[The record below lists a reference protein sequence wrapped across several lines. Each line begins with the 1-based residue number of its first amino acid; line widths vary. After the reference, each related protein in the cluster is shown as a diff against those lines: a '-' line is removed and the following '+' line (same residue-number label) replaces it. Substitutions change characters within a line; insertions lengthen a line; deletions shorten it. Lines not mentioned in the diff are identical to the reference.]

1 MKQILKKSVIGAALL
16 LATLFLSVRSFAADD
31 TPTFVEVYWRSKKQ
45 VVIPNS
51 TSVIPLKPEHVNAE
65 ISNGVVTF
73 YGIARGAETV
83 VLVFVGD
90 KPISIRVNVIDPPS
104 ERLAPRLRN
113 REELADVTLSSSMQT
128 SANAVGLRQFGFT
141 NGVTW
146 QQDLDKGHHFEFSTE
161 STAGSLAT
169 ANSFNFNH
177 GNVSYFAPKY
187 EIQVL
192 DFPVNLYGN
201 EGAVVPGSLLTSDYT
216 SLRGAE
222 FIYHRRRMIHC
233 LNLPIP
239 KMSKS
244 LVERKINTASG
255 GANTSD
261 CGPSTQDV
269 TTYKFYAGTT
279 QPYYFLNLG
288 GTSDIVGFSF
298 NHRLRERFVLYGNAA
313 YMNIPL
319 RLYTANPPRRSSG
332 VQTLG
337 LAYNFRQNW
346 HFAADGGVS
355 TQGGMGRGEVRYS
368 SRRLDIGA
376 AAATSAAQF
385 PYNQLL
391 NTTSGTQGIRANA
404 LFRSTDR
411 LTETFTYNRSSTKAT
426 TGFVVPGSYQYA
438 APGID
443 IMFNHSNNMNIQ
455 YAWSE
460 STTAGTQGSTTSNQ
474 YLASWNSL
482 LPRNIT
488 NAVQFSVGSVQ
499 DPLQLHTGDSWN
511 LRESVRMPISHGTL
525 SVSFGHNET
534 DPSIIQRIS
543 GRLGLLPLALQQ
555 AFLNDPI
562 GFMNSGSLPSD
573 VRAILE
579 ASNPTGTYVD
589 VNGQF
594 QLTRK
599 LVLSPNFAFSSTSDG
614 DKTSWSPTFGYG
626 LHYSA
631 TRSLQINSNLST
643 IWYSD
648 STLTTRRTS
657 VFSVGV
663 VKQLFVAPAAILPS
677 GQSHAISGRVFRDN
691 NINGTYNSGEPG
703 LAGVR
708 VQIDGKE
715 IVTTDSQG
723 RYRFTHV
730 SADVHQISLAMSD
743 LKAPIRMTT
752 PHQQEADTIRTGTAE
767 INFGVVNFAKVMGL
781 VFNDAKFTGQSG
793 LTSKGMQK
801 VRMTLKSASGER
813 TIVSE
818 GSGEYESTDVV
829 PGDYELV
836 VDQASLP
843 ANYWMPENSI
853 PVHVNPVSTSVI
865 DVPIRALRSIGGR
878 VLLRVP
884 KVESQ
889 GFQNSPQS
897 GSGDFETVALAGVM
911 IIAGDIRARSAAD
924 GSFLLRNLP
933 AGDLTVT
940 IEPVKPLPANL
951 KLPAGRVHLPDDPTE
966 VHDATIVISNP
977 ELMPYLV
984 GKTVE
989 QIRRIQPDKKSKC
1002 PTVAT
1007 K

>member
-1 MKQILKKSVIGAALL
+1 VIGAALL
-16 LATLFLSVRSFAADD
+16 LATLFVSARAFAADE
-31 TPTFVEVYWRSKKQ
+31 TPTLVEVYWQSKKQ

-73 YGIARGAETV
+73 YGVARGAETV
-83 VLVFVGD
+83 VLVFIGD
-90 KPISIRVNVIDPPS
+90 KPVSIRVNVIDPPA
-104 ERLAPRLRN
+104 ERLAPRLKN

-128 SANAVGLRQFGFT
+128 SSNAVGRQQFGFT
-141 NGVTW
+141 NGVAW

-161 STAGSLAT
+161 STAGSLAS
-169 ANSFNFNH
+169 ANSFNLNH
-177 GNVSYFAPKY
+177 GNIGYFAPKY
-187 EIQVL
+187 EIQAL
-192 DFPVNLYGN
+192 DFSLNLYGN
-201 EGAVVPGSLLTSDYT
+201 DRASMPGSLLTGDYT
-216 SLRGAE
+216 ALRGAE
-222 FIYHRRRMIHC
+222 FTYHRSRTIHC

-239 KMSKS
+239 QISNS
-244 LVERKINTASG
+244 LVERRINS
-255 GANTSD
+255 TSDAKD

-279 QPYYFLNLG
+279 QPYYFLSLS

-313 YMNIPL
+313 YMNVPL
-319 RLYTANPPRRSSG
+319 RLFTTNPPRHSSG
-332 VQTLG
+332 VQTVG

-355 TQGGMGRGEVRYS
+355 TQGSMGRGEVRYT

-385 PYNQLL
+385 PFNQFL
-391 NTTSGTQGIRANA
+391 NTTSGTEGIRANA
-404 LFRSTDR
+404 LFRSSDR
-411 LTETFTYNRSSTKAT
+411 LTETFSYNRSTSKAI
-426 TGFVVPGSYQYA
+426 TGFVVPGTYQYA

-443 IMFNHSNNMNIQ
+443 FMINRSNDVNVQ

-460 STTAGTQGSTTSNQ
+460 STSAGTPGSTTSNQ
-474 YLASWNSL
+474 YNASWNSV
-482 LPRNIT
+482 LPRQIS
-488 NAVQFSVGSVQ
+488 NAVQLSIGSVQ
-499 DPLQLHTGDSWN
+499 DPLQLHTGDTWS
-511 LRESVRMPISHGTL
+511 LRDSVRMPISHGTL
-525 SVSFGHNET
+525 SMSVGHNEA
-534 DPSIIQRIS
+534 DPSMIQRIS
-543 GRLGLLPLALQQ
+543 GRLGLLPLTLQQ
-555 AFLNDPI
+555 AFLSDPV
-562 GFMNSGSLPSD
+562 GFLNSGNLPPD
-573 VRAILE
+573 VRAVLE
-579 ASNPTGTYVD
+579 ASNPTGTFFSVD
-589 VNGQF
+589 GQF
-594 QLTRK
+594 HVTPRLM
-599 LVLSPNFAFSSTSDG
+599 VGPNFSFSSTSDG
-614 DKTSWSPTFGYG
+614 NRNSWSPTFGYG
-626 LHYSA
+626 LHWAA
-631 TRSLQINSNLST
+631 TRSLQLNSNLST
-643 IWYSD
+643 IWYAD
-648 STLTTRRTS
+648 SNAITRRNS
-657 VFSVGV
+657 VFSVSV
-663 VKQLFVAPAAILPS
+663 MKQLFVAPAAILPS
-677 GQSHAISGRVFRDN
+677 GQSRAIVGRVFRDN

-715 IVTTDSQG
+715 IVTTDSEG

-730 SADVHQISLAMSD
+730 SPDVHQIVLAMSD

-752 PHQQEADTIRTGTAE
+752 PHQQEADTIRTGKAE

-793 LTSKGMQK
+793 ITSKGLQK
-801 VRMTLKSASGER
+801 VRMTLKNASGEK

-818 GSGEYESTDVV
+818 GSGEYESTDVT

-843 ANYWMPENSI
+843 ANYWIPENSI

-878 VLLRVP
+878 ILLRVP
-884 KVESQ
+884 KVESKE
-889 GFQNSPQS
+889 FQNSPQS
-897 GSGDFETVALAGVM
+897 GAGNYETVALAGVT
-911 IIAGDIRARSAAD
+911 IVAGDIRTQSAAD

-940 IEPVKPLPANL
+940 IVPVKPLPAEL

-977 ELMPYLV
+977 ALMPYLV
-984 GKTVE
+984 GKTAE
-989 QIRRIQPDKKSKC
+989 QIRNLQPEKNSKN
-1002 PTVAT
+1002 PTVA
-1007 K
+1007 KK

>member
-1 MKQILKKSVIGAALL
+1 LKKIWQKSVIGAALL
-16 LATLFLSVRSFAADD
+16 MATLFMSVGAFAADD
-31 TPTFVEVYWRSKKQ
+31 TPTLVEVYWRSKKSIL
-45 VVIPNS
+45 IPNS
-51 TSVIPLKPEHVNAE
+51 TSVIALKPEHVNAE
-65 ISNGVVTF
+65 IANGVVTF
-73 YGIARGAETV
+73 YGVARGAETV
-83 VLVFVGD
+83 VLVFIGD
-90 KPISIRVNVIDPPS
+90 KPVSIRVNVIDPPS
-104 ERLAPRLRN
+104 ERLAPRLKN
-113 REELADVTLSSSMQT
+113 REELADVTLSSTMQT
-128 SANAVGLRQFGFT
+128 SSNALGLRQFGFT
-141 NGVTW
+141 SGVTW

-161 STAGSLAT
+161 STAGSLAS
-169 ANSFNFNH
+169 ASSFNLNH
-177 GNVSYFAPKY
+177 GNIGYFAPTY

-222 FIYHRRRMIHC
+222 FTFHRRRQIHC

-239 KMSKS
+239 RMSKS
-244 LVERKINTASG
+244 LVERKINAASV
-255 GANTSD
+255 ASD

-279 QPYYFLNLG
+279 QPYYFLNLS
-288 GTSDIVGFSF
+288 GTSDVVGFSF
-298 NHRLRERFVLYGNAA
+298 NHRLRERFVLYGNAS
-313 YMNIPL
+313 YMNVPL
-319 RLYTANPPRRSSG
+319 RLYTTNPPRHSSG
-332 VQTLG
+332 VQTVG

-355 TQGGMGRGEVRYS
+355 TQGGMGRGEVRYT
-368 SRRLDIGA
+368 SRRLDLGA

-391 NTTSGTQGIRANA
+391 NTTSGTQGLRANA
-404 LFRSTDR
+404 LFRSSDR
-411 LTETFTYNRSSTKAT
+411 LTETVTYNRSTTKEI
-426 TGFVVPGSYQYA
+426 TGFVEPGTYQYL

-443 IMFNHSNNMNIQ
+443 FMINHSNDLNIQ

-474 YLASWNSL
+474 YNASWNSL
-482 LPRNIT
+482 LPRQIT
-488 NAVQFSVGSVQ
+488 NAVQFSIGSIQ
-499 DPLQLHTGDSWN
+499 DPLQLHAGDTWS
-511 LRESVRMPISHGTL
+511 LRDSVRMPISHGTL
-525 SVSFGHNET
+525 SLSFGHNES
-534 DPSIIQRIS
+534 DPSMAQRIS

-555 AFLNDPI
+555 AFLADPI
-562 GFMNSGSLPSD
+562 GFLNSGNLPAD

-579 ASNPTGTYVD
+579 NSNPTGTYFN

-594 QLTRK
+594 QVTPK
-599 LVLSPNFAFSSTSDG
+599 LVVAPNFAFSSTSDG
-614 DKTSWSPTFGYG
+614 DKSSWSPTFGYG
-626 LHYSA
+626 LHYA
-631 TRSLQINSNLST
+631 VTRSLQINSNLST

-677 GQSHAISGRVFRDN
+677 TQSRAITGRVFRDN

-715 IVTTDSQG
+715 IVTTDSEG

-730 SADVHQISLAMSD
+730 SADVHQIVLAMSD

-752 PHQQEADTIRTGTAE
+752 AHQQEADLLRTGRAE

-793 LTSKGMQK
+793 ITSKGMQK
-801 VRMTLKSASGER
+801 VRMTLKSASGEK

-818 GSGEYESTDVV
+818 GSGEYESTDVA

-843 ANYWMPENSI
+843 ANYWMPVNSI

-878 VLLRVP
+878 VLLRIP

-897 GSGDFETVALAGVM
+897 RSNDYETVALAGVT
-911 IIAGDIRARSAAD
+911 IIAGDVRTQSAAD

-933 AGDLTVT
+933 AGNLTVT
-940 IEPVKPLPANL
+940 IVPVKPLPAEL

-977 ELMPYLV
+977 ALMPYLV

-989 QIRRIQPDKKSKC
+989 QIRNIQPDKKSKY